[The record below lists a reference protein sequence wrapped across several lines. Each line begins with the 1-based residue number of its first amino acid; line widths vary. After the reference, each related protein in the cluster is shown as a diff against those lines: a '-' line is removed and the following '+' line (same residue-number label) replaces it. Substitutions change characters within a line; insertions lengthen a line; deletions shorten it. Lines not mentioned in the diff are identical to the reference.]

1 MIFILFIVV
10 FAVLAFYR
18 KRLQFNR
25 LMTALW
31 AVIFLLCLYF
41 FANAVFP
48 GRHFV
53 YVNNEKANF
62 IEYNGVS
69 KYEKALKRFYSVNPI
84 IISDFNLPLNA
95 FLINEEDRTFGY
107 EKLNDI
113 GIDTSISSDGMLTVS
128 IKQYSGNF
136 IPSTLMVFLRDSSL
150 SFELLTDTSINIPDT
165 LIDSAVLLSDDDNEF
180 NDKYVKS
187 SERTV
192 LVLTDKYSTS
202 IQRLTQ
208 SLSSMFDS
216 CRFVSGIKRGGKIIS
231 LKGKFDGMILLGES
245 DSITSTVSYVY
256 FTEQELNSMNWK
268 SADELLKEI
277 SQQNVR
283 IKNPF
288 NPDKR
293 IRENLYSK
301 FISSIKANILPSA
314 VFTLLSLSVILL
326 F

>member
-1 MIFILFIVV
+1 
-10 FAVLAFYR
+10 
-18 KRLQFNR
+18 
-25 LMTALW
+25 
-31 AVIFLLCLYF
+31 
-41 FANAVFP
+41 
-48 GRHFV
+48 
-53 YVNNEKANF
+53 
-62 IEYNGVS
+62 

-245 DSITSTVSYVY
+245 DSITSTAPYVY